1 MQQHC
6 QGWSYG
12 SHLADLISTVPHY
25 RILCSFFAKK
35 TQAINNLGHD
45 KMEQQ
50 TPHPPSKSRMK
61 PRTSQNA
68 LFSHPCFG
76 GEGGGGVQIFHL
88 FYPRLKVRVA
98 TLVVK
103 PCSYLVSAV
112 KFLIQSTFLNTVNF
126 GTSTMHVSV
135 LEKVK

>member
-1 MQQHC
+1 MIK
-6 QGWSYG
+6 WNSKP
-12 SHLADLISTVPHY
+12 STPLQIKDEAAHKSK
-25 RILCSFFAKK
+25 R
-35 TQAINNLGHD
+35 AIF
-45 KMEQQ
+45 
-50 TPHPPSKSRMK
+50 PSLSWG
-61 PRTSQNA
+61 T
-68 LFSHPCFG
+68 G
-76 GEGGGGVQIFHL
+76 VGVQIFHL

>member
-1 MQQHC
+1 
-6 QGWSYG
+6 
-12 SHLADLISTVPHY
+12 
-25 RILCSFFAKK
+25 
-35 TQAINNLGHD
+35 
-45 KMEQQ
+45 MEQQ
-50 TPHPPSKSRMK
+50 TPHPPLQMKDEAAHKSKRAIFPSLIWG
-61 PRTSQNA
+61 T
-68 LFSHPCFG
+68 G
-76 GEGGGGVQIFHL
+76 VGGGGGVQIFHL

-103 PCSYLVSAV
+103 SCSYLVSAV